1 MAAASNSGYNI
12 RVYGVWVNENQVLLS
27 EEERFGVSMTKF
39 PGGGVEWGEGLA
51 DALLRELKEETGAH
65 FRILSHLYTTDFFVA
80 SAFHPNQQLLSVYYR
95 VEPIELFNP
104 FDLSNQQANPGEQ
117 VSFRWHQLQ
126 DLTPE
131 VLTFPIDRHVALLLR
146 G

>member
-27 EEERFGVSMTKF
+27 EEERFGMSMTKF

-51 DALLRELKEETGAH
+51 DALLRELKEETGSG
-65 FRILSHLYTTDFFVA
+65 FRILSHLYTTDFFVE

-95 VEPIELFNP
+95 VEPIEPFNP
-104 FDLSNQQANPGEQ
+104 FDLSKQHANPGEL

-131 VLTFPIDRHVALLLR
+131 VLTFPIDRHVALILR